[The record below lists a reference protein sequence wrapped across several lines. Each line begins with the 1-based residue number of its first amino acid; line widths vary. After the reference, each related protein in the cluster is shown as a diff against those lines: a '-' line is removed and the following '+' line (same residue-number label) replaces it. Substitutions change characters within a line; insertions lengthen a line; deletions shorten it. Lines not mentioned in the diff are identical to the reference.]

1 MDVGVNL
8 KGADALC
15 DECSAGYM
23 ECLKLLELRHSR
35 TWHKRLPGKA
45 SNLVPYAGAN
55 LIRFNGIRN
64 FAISAFASRH
74 PDKNMRSLDW
84 SGRQSQAAKNKR

>member
-1 MDVGVNL
+1 MGCKQPML
-8 KGADALC
+8 
-15 DECSAGYM
+15 
-23 ECLKLLELRHSR
+23 SR

-55 LIRFNGIRN
+55 LIRFNGIRTY
-64 FAISAFASRH
+64 AISAFASRH

-84 SGRQSQAAKNKR
+84 SCRQSQASNPGNDQRYPG

>member
-1 MDVGVNL
+1 MGCKQL
-8 KGADALC
+8 W
-15 DECSAGYM
+15 
-23 ECLKLLELRHSR
+23 RSR
-35 TWHKRLPGKA
+35 TWHKRLPGHE

-74 PDKNMRSLDW
+74 PDKNLRSLDW
-84 SGRQSQAAKNKR
+84 SGRQSQAGKSPA